1 MRLKIRFL
9 HTCFTLAVAALPLG
23 AMAQAVE
30 KPRIQTSALP
40 EETAVYNP
48 SAKKNVAQ
56 TKEKPAKEQG
66 KARVSEKRKKD
77 KKAVPVSDGR
87 YMALKTNIAY
97 DAIGVLNLDY
107 EVQVHSRM
115 TVDIPVMWSL
125 WDAK

>member
-56 TKEKPAKEQG
+56 TKECSTNKREASQRARQSPCFG
-66 KARVSEKRKKD
+66 KTQER
-77 KKAVPVSDGR
+77 
-87 YMALKTNIAY
+87 
-97 DAIGVLNLDY
+97 
-107 EVQVHSRM
+107 
-115 TVDIPVMWSL
+115 
-125 WDAK
+125 